1 MLNLSRNLGLVTGAS
16 AMGAVFAFASA
27 AADINTSSPQAI
39 ATGMRTTFAVAAIL
53 LIAGLA
59 IAVGTSR
66 RTSRDGAR

>member
-1 MLNLSRNLGLVTGAS
+1 
-16 AMGAVFAFASA
+16 MGAVFAFASA

-66 RTSRDGAR
+66 RASLDRAR